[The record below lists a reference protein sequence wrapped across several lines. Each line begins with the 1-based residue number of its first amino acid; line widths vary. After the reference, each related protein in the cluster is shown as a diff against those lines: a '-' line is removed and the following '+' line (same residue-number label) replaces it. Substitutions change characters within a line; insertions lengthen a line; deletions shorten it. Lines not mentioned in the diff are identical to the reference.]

1 MIVCFETTL
10 KLQSN
15 IFIKIPVMV
24 NGAMVKRNFTTDYII
39 GRLLMLNPLSEK
51 IAVHLVS
58 AEGAPEQETSE
69 YTMLARVYTLCT

>member
-1 MIVCFETTL
+1 
-10 KLQSN
+10 
-15 IFIKIPVMV
+15 MV

-51 IAVHLVS
+51 IAVHLIS

-69 YTMLARVYTLCT
+69 YTMLARAYTVYFIKTLYFFRLLNVKFG